1 MRSKDALLSVEKT
14 VEQQTGE
21 YDDRTAANYLMV
33 LTAVINDLAILDFWI
48 GNSIS
53 PDELTYYANRALV
66 MTYKELS
73 WMALYLYAT
82 ECDFK
87 EKAPAKNEADN
98 LWRKNL
104 DTPRRKQRKARI
116 TKWLNYQKWP

>member
-1 MRSKDALLSVEKT
+1 
-14 VEQQTGE
+14 
-21 YDDRTAANYLMV
+21 MV

-73 WMALYLYAT
+73 WMALYLYAR

-98 LWRKNL
+98 LWSKN
-104 DTPRRKQRKARI
+104 TRYSEAKEKKGQNNQMI
-116 TKWLNYQKWP
+116 TAN